1 MSKAHKEG
9 SVAMRILVVEPERGP
24 EAKEID
30 GSLKTMLGIVGGYI
44 QSVHLDHS
52 VVLVCNEEGKFMD
65 LPANRGLRDKN
76 GQIYDIVFGTFFL
89 CGAPGDSE
97 HFTSLTPEQIK
108 KYEERF
114 HTPEMF
120 WGMDGH
126 IVCLPL
132 EVD

>member
-1 MSKAHKEG
+1 
-9 SVAMRILVVEPERGP
+9 MRILVVEPERRP
-24 EAKEID
+24 EVKEID
-30 GSLKTMLGIVGGYI
+30 DSLCTMQGIVGGLI
-44 QSVHLDHS
+44 QPVYPFDDP
-52 VVLVCNEEGKFMD
+52 VALVCNDEGRLMN

-89 CGAPGDSE
+89 CGVPADSD
-97 HFTSLTPEQIK
+97 HFTSLTTEQIEQYRK
-108 KYEERF
+108 MFY
-114 HTPEMF
+114 TPEMF